1 MRRSKIVIN
10 CQPGIS
16 PILKNEVEDLGYK
29 VLSVD
34 NTGVTM
40 EGGWEEVMNLNYNL
54 RTASRVLWM
63 IRQFEAKNPDE
74 LYKEAK
80 KTPWNKLI
88 PENGYIS
95 IHSYVKND
103 YIRDTSF
110 ANLKLKDAI
119 VDQISEQ
126 EGKRPDSGKEK
137 DRTVLF
143 MFWHESKCM
152 VYFDT
157 SGETIAKHGY
167 RKMPFKAPM
176 IEALAAACL
185 QSANWHKSKGKLKFI
200 NPMCGSGTLAIEAAL
215 MLKGDAPGL
224 LRSNYGFM
232 HIRDYDAS
240 KWNEIRYQGES
251 GSNPKPITQEN
262 KATIATPESNT
273 PKAEGSKLGSGRIKF
288 SRVSKPKEEV
298 EISEPNL
305 ETTQPQHPNTAAPQH
320 NTPTPQEK
328 PIIASDISP
337 LAIKAAIYN
346 AKMAGVE
353 DMIEFQTVPFE
364 HTTIPEGD
372 GIVILNPEYGERLG
386 EQEAL
391 KITYQEIGDFFKKK
405 CQGKTGYIFTGNSG
419 LAKKI
424 GLRTKSKTPFFN
436 ARIECRLLEYELY
449 GGSRR

>member
-1 MRRSKIVIN
+1 MRRSKLVIN

-16 PILKNEVEDLGYK
+16 PILKQEVIDLGYK
-29 VLSVD
+29 PLSVD
-34 NTGVTM
+34 KTGVTI

-63 IRQFEAKNPDE
+63 IRQFEAKNPNE
-74 LYKEAK
+74 LYQEAK

-88 PENGYIS
+88 PENGHIS

-119 VDQISEQ
+119 VDQISENR
-126 EGKRPDSGKEK
+126 GTRPNSGKEK
-137 DRTVLF
+137 DQTVIF

-176 IEALAAACL
+176 IESLASACL
-185 QSANWHKSKGKLKFI
+185 RSANWHKADKDAVFV

-215 MLKGDAPGL
+215 MMKKDTPGM
-224 LRSNYGFM
+224 LRDNYGFM
-232 HIRDYDAS
+232 HINDYDAS
-240 KWNEIRYQGES
+240 KWHAIKNRKRSPRRIETQNIRPVEQ
-251 GSNPKPITQEN
+251 PK
-262 KATIATPESNT
+262 
-273 PKAEGSKLGSGRIKF
+273 EGLSLGSGKIKYR
-288 SRVSKPKEEV
+288 RVTETS
-298 EISEPNL
+298 SEPVQRN
-305 ETTQPQHPNTAAPQH
+305 ETTQPSAIASYE
-320 NTPTPQEK
+320 NTPR
-328 PIIASDISP
+328 IIASDISP
-337 LAIKAAIYN
+337 LAIKAAEYN
-346 AKMAGVE
+346 AKIAGVS
-353 DMIEFQTVPFE
+353 DMIQFEVKPFE
-364 HTTIPEGD
+364 HTTIPEGN
-372 GIVILNPEYGERLG
+372 GIVMLNPEYGERLG

-391 KITYQEIGDFFKKK
+391 KTTYQEIGDFFKQK
-405 CQGKTGYIFTGNSG
+405 CKGKMGYIFTGNAD

-424 GLRTKSKTPFFN
+424 GLRTKTKTPFFN

>member
-1 MRRSKIVIN
+1 MRRSKLVIN

-16 PILKNEVEDLGYK
+16 PILKQEVEELGYK
-29 VLSVD
+29 PLSVD
-34 NTGVTM
+34 NTGVTI
-40 EGGWEEVMNLNYNL
+40 EGGWDEVMNLNYNL

-63 IRQFEAKNPDE
+63 IRSFEAKNPDQ

-119 VDQISEQ
+119 VDQIAEN
-126 EGKRPDSGKEK
+126 EGRRPNSGKEK
-137 DRTVLF
+137 DRTVIF

-176 IEALAAACL
+176 IESLAAACL
-185 QSANWHKSKGKLKFI
+185 RSSNWHKAKKDAVFI

-215 MLKGDAPGL
+215 MLKGDTPGL
-224 LRSNYGFM
+224 LRDNYGFM
-232 HIRDYDAS
+232 HIRDFDRS
-240 KWNEIRYQGES
+240 KWNEIS
-251 GSNPKPITQEN
+251 GKKSVQTK
-262 KATIATPESNT
+262 IAEPLRDTKSDS
-273 PKAEGSKLGSGRIKF
+273 GLGSGRIKYR
-288 SRVSKPKEEV
+288 RVSEVRREEAA
-298 EISEPNL
+298 ELNRP
-305 ETTQPQHPNTAAPQH
+305 ETTSPK
-320 NTPTPQEK
+320 QENVSNNK
-328 PIIASDISP
+328 KRIIASDINP
-337 LAIKAAIYN
+337 LAIKAARYN
-346 AKMAGVE
+346 AQMAGVE
-353 DMIEFQTVPFE
+353 DMIEFETKPFE
-364 HTTIPEGD
+364 HTTVPQGN
-372 GIVILNPEYGERLG
+372 GIVMLNPEYGERLG
-386 EQEAL
+386 EQGAL
-391 KITYQEIGDFFKKK
+391 KETYKEIGDFFKQK
-405 CQGKTGYIFTGNSG
+405 CKGKIGYIFTGNSG

-449 GGSRR
+449 DGSRR